1 LSKGDNEVLEDRG
14 DKEKVFTVK
23 VGQKK
28 VWAYVTACVTYFN
41 RGGRRLM
48 IRARGESIPT
58 AVDTANALKRSFYK
72 NLVIEGT
79 SLVEDQVGDERGVRI
94 VSAIE
99 ISLSLEPGPK
109 EEM

>member
-1 LSKGDNEVLEDRG
+1 VEEGHEDQG
-14 DKEKVFTVK
+14 ATFTVK

-41 RGGRRLM
+41 RGGRRL
-48 IRARGESIPT
+48 IVRARGENIPK

-72 NLVIEGT
+72 DLTVETI
-79 SLVEDQVGDERGVRI
+79 SLVEDQLGDEKGTRM

-99 ISLSLEPGPK
+99 IVVSLGPPPQN
-109 EEM
+109 E

>member
-1 LSKGDNEVLEDRG
+1 MLEDRG

-41 RGGRRLM
+41 RGGRRLI

-79 SLVEDQVGDERGVRI
+79 SLVEDQIGDERGVRT

-109 EEM
+109 EET

>member
-1 LSKGDNEVLEDRG
+1 MLENRG
-14 DKEKVFTVK
+14 DKEEVFTVK

-41 RGGRRLM
+41 RGGRRLI

-58 AVDTANALKRSFYK
+58 VVDTANALKRSFYK

-79 SLVEDQVGDERGVRI
+79 SLVEDQIGDERGVRI

-109 EEM
+109 EET

>member
-1 LSKGDNEVLEDRG
+1 VLENRKDNENL
-14 DKEKVFTVK
+14 FTVK

-41 RGGRRLM
+41 RGGRRLV

-72 NLVIEGT
+72 NLVIERI
-79 SLVEDQVGDERGVRI
+79 SLVEDQVGDERGVRT

-99 ISLSLEPGPK
+99 IALSVEPAPK
-109 EEM
+109 EET

>member
-1 LSKGDNEVLEDRG
+1 VPEDRG
-14 DKEKVFTVK
+14 DQERPFIVK

-41 RGGRRLM
+41 RGGRRLV

-72 NLVIEGT
+72 NLVIENI
-79 SLVEDQVGDERGVRI
+79 SLVEDQIGDERGVRI

-99 ISLSLEPGPK
+99 IPLSLEPTSK
-109 EEM
+109 EET

>member
-1 LSKGDNEVLEDRG
+1 MLEDRG
-14 DKEKVFTVK
+14 DNEKVFTVK

-41 RGGRRLM
+41 RGGKRLV

-72 NLVIEGT
+72 DLVFERI
-79 SLVEDQVGDERGVRI
+79 SLVEDQVGNERGVRT
-94 VSAIE
+94 VSVIE
-99 ISLSLEPGPK
+99 IPLSLEPTPK
-109 EEM
+109 EET

>member
-1 LSKGDNEVLEDRG
+1 VLENRTDNERL
-14 DKEKVFTVK
+14 FTVK

-28 VWAYVTACVTYFN
+28 VWAYVTACVTHFN
-41 RGGRRLM
+41 KGGKRLM

-72 NLVIEGT
+72 DLTIEKI
-79 SLVEDQVGDERGVRI
+79 SLVEDQVGDERGVRT

-99 ISLSLEPGPK
+99 ISLSLEPASK

>member
-1 LSKGDNEVLEDRG
+1 MLEDRG

-72 NLVIEGT
+72 DLVIEGT

-109 EEM
+109 EET